1 LERGGFEVFQHFQHR
16 TIFEQVY
23 DIFGRRVEAAKVSD
37 PGGTLP
43 DMTDQPS
50 THASTTELPGRRFNL
65 VHTQV
70 IRALTTAERRR
81 CGSWAAARMRS
92 RSALILS
99 ATVAATSCRTS
110 TVPSAELEDNHVA
123 DVVGRAARGGVQFAP
138 GTGPVEAG
146 HGGQAGQRF
155 VGASRPSPAHFDR
168 VNRVVADHSGGY
180 GFTVDRGHVHAD
192 RFDQHGS
199 LRAEA
204 SVEAG
209 EDGAGA
215 TFEPNADPHRTLTWP
230 RLQEIASTRFA
241 LPPTV
246 IAMFALGLQLP
257 AGVYLPAAPVC
268 ACDTRS

>member
-1 LERGGFEVFQHFQHR
+1 VAGVGGVDQVEQDRGGLLLQAVGDVEAVDDVGVGQRPGWGGGALERGGFEVFQHFQHP

-50 THASTTELPGRRFNL
+50 TNASTTELPGRRFDL
-65 VHTQV
+65 VHTPV

-81 CGSWAAARMRS
+81 CGSWAAAGMRS

-110 TVPSAELEDNHVA
+110 PVPSAELGDNHVA

-155 VGASRPSPAHFDR
+155 VAASRPSPAH
-168 VNRVVADHSGGY
+168 
-180 GFTVDRGHVHAD
+180 
-192 RFDQHGS
+192 
-199 LRAEA
+199 
-204 SVEAG
+204 
-209 EDGAGA
+209 
-215 TFEPNADPHRTLTWP
+215 LT
-230 RLQEIASTRFA
+230 
-241 LPPTV
+241 
-246 IAMFALGLQLP
+246 G
-257 AGVYLPAAPVC
+257 
-268 ACDTRS
+268 